1 MRYNAHSCA
10 HWLGIWCIIPLYKSI
25 NRYPILVST
34 IEMNQEIYLERS
46 SESPKQHKRVQQT
59 PEADQGVRVKSYRR
73 SSPEMDLK
81 IQSQTE
87 SADGRAEREFYSRG
101 ARG

>member
-1 MRYNAHSCA
+1 MKGQTNLRN
-10 HWLGIWCIIPLYKSI
+10 
-25 NRYPILVST
+25 ST
-34 IEMNQEIYLERS
+34 RGYSKLPNLPEMPP
-46 SESPKQHKRVQQT
+46 PKVRQKTFGGHLTDRG
-59 PEADQGVRVKSYRR
+59 ARVKSYSR

-87 SADGRAEREFYSRG
+87 AADGRAEREFYSRG

>member
-1 MRYNAHSCA
+1 
-10 HWLGIWCIIPLYKSI
+10 
-25 NRYPILVST
+25 
-34 IEMNQEIYLERS
+34 MNPEIYLERS
-46 SESPKQHKRVQQT
+46 SESPKQHKRAQQT
-59 PEADQGVRVKSYRR
+59 PEADQGVTVKSYRR

-101 ARG
+101 VSG

>member
-1 MRYNAHSCA
+1 MHDSSVQKCKQD
-10 HWLGIWCIIPLYKSI
+10 IV
-25 NRYPILVST
+25 PILIST
-34 IEMNQEIYLERS
+34 IEMNPEIYLERS
-46 SESPKQHKRVQQT
+46 SESPKQHKRVQKL
-59 PEADQGVRVKSYRR
+59 PNPPDQGVRVKSYRR

-87 SADGRAEREFYSRG
+87 AADGRAEREFYSRG

>member
-1 MRYNAHSCA
+1 
-10 HWLGIWCIIPLYKSI
+10 
-25 NRYPILVST
+25 
-34 IEMNQEIYLERS
+34 MNPEIYHERS
-46 SESPKQHKRVQQT
+46 NESPKQHKRVQQT
-59 PEADQGVRVKSYRR
+59 PEADQGVRVKSYRI

-101 ARG
+101 ARE